1 MESKQSVPYPKQET
15 FSSWR
20 TKCKYLMFRGG
31 KMYLVENLEDMFFY
45 IDLVKLNLKQSFE
58 CSVQSASVL
67 RSMSV

>member
-45 IDLVKLNLKQSFE
+45 IDLVKLNLKQSF
-58 CSVQSASVL
+58 
-67 RSMSV
+67 